1 MRPDSRPPFDFALYP
16 SPLGYIRIF
25 YDEGYIRAVQN
36 IAHTHPA
43 YEAET
48 QNKGSPSVLSDKAY
62 GQLAE
67 YFEGKRAVF
76 DFPFYA
82 EGTAFQKRVWEALC
96 TIPYGEVCTY
106 KDIAVK
112 IGNPA
117 SCRAVGGA
125 NNKNPIAIVV
135 PCHRVIGAD
144 GSLTG
149 YASGL
154 DVKKALLDLEQRYR
168 HVFMLP

>member
-1 MRPDSRPPFDFALYP
+1 MTPTVRPRFDFALYP
-16 SPLGYIRIF
+16 SPFGYIRIA
-25 YDEGYIRAVQN
+25 YDEAYIRVIQN
-36 IAHTHPA
+36 IVRTHPA

-48 QNKGSPSVLSDKAY
+48 QNRGKPSVLSDKAY
-62 GQLAE
+62 GQLTE

-82 EGTAFQKRVWEALC
+82 EGTIFQKRVWKALC

-117 SCRAVGGA
+117 ACRAVGGA

-149 YASGL
+149 YASGIDL
-154 DVKKALLDLEQRYR
+154 KKALLELEQRYKKR
-168 HVFMLP
+168 FTQP

>member
-1 MRPDSRPPFDFALYP
+1 MTPTVRPSFDFALYP

-36 IAHTHPA
+36 IARTHPA

-48 QNKGSPSVLSDKAY
+48 QNKGKPSVLSDKAY
-62 GQLAE
+62 EQLSE

-76 DFPFYA
+76 DFPSYA
-82 EGTAFQKRVWEALC
+82 EGAPFQKRVWEALC
-96 TIPYGEVCTY
+96 TIPHGEVCTH